1 MALEKLDGVSGAF
14 VNNDIAIH
22 FAEAKELDERLVAST
37 IKEFGMK
44 VKSSKK
50 LEALPF

>member
-1 MALEKLDGVSGAF
+1 MALEKLDGVSGAY
-14 VNNDIAIH
+14 VNDDIALH
-22 FAEAKELDERLVAST
+22 FDEKTDLDEKLVAST

-50 LEALPF
+50 LDELPF

>member
-1 MALEKLDGVSGAF
+1 MALEKLDGVSGAY
-14 VNNDIAIH
+14 VNKDIALH
-22 FAEAKELDERLVAST
+22 FNKASELDEKLVAST

-50 LEALPF
+50 IDELPF

>member
-14 VNNDIAIH
+14 VNNNIALH
-22 FAEAKELDERLVAST
+22 FSEETELDEKLVASA

-44 VKSSKK
+44 VKSTKK